1 MIRAPDT
8 APACS
13 AAPLTLRRRSL
24 RPTGA
29 GRVVAGVLALSLA
42 ALLYCTAS
50 AAQGELDPYRLYL
63 AERGAI
69 PWNSLSPEERQALER
84 HRGEWDD
91 YSTDRQERM
100 RKGAER
106 YLSLPPDKRREV
118 ERQRR
123 EYQQLSPQERERLR
137 EEYKR
142 KQR

>member
-1 MIRAPDT
+1 MITAPDIE
-8 APACS
+8 PAS
-13 AAPLTLRRRSL
+13 RAAAHPLCRRGMRA
-24 RPTGA
+24 R
-29 GRVVAGVLALSLA
+29 VAGVLAVAVAMA
-42 ALLYCTAS
+42 ALLYCSAS
-50 AAQGELDPYRLYL
+50 AAQGQLDPYRLYL
-63 AERGAI
+63 AERGEI
-69 PWNSLSPEERQALER
+69 PWNSLSPEEREALER

-100 RKGAER
+100 RKGAKR

-142 KQR
+142 KQH

>member
-1 MIRAPDT
+1 MIRALDPE
-8 APACS
+8 PACR
-13 AAPLTLRRRSL
+13 AAAHFPRRRGL
-24 RPTGA
+24 RACAA
-29 GRVVAGVLALSLA
+29 GRVAGALVLALA

-50 AAQGELDPYRLYL
+50 AAQGQLDPYRLYL

-69 PWNSLSPEERQALER
+69 PWNSLSREERQALER

-100 RKGAER
+100 RKGAKR

-118 ERQRR
+118 ERQRH

-142 KQR
+142 KQH